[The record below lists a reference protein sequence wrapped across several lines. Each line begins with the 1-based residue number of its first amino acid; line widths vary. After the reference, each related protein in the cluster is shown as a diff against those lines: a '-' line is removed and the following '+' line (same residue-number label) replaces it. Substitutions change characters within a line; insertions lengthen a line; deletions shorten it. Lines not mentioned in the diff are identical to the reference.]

1 MSRVWFY
8 RIGLVVLLALLAP
21 LAYETLM
28 FVVRQVMGL
37 TPKPFRPSD
46 CRGAHVSARFFLIN
60 ESGVP
65 S

>member
-28 FVVRQVMGL
+28 FVVQQVMG
-37 TPKPFRPSD
+37 
-46 CRGAHVSARFFLIN
+46 
-60 ESGVP
+60 
-65 S
+65 